1 MAGADM
7 GTNGGVT
14 KENPPLPC
22 AGDRAGN
29 AKIGLE
35 DSGLLSRV
43 GILMGSGAKDR
54 NLKLKMTAG
63 SPSTERW
70 QPRGQPGGE
79 SPALAQLCK
88 RTI

>member
-7 GTNGGVT
+7 GTSGGVT
-14 KENPPLPC
+14 KENPPLSC
-22 AGDRAGN
+22 AGDGAGN

-54 NLKLKMTAG
+54 NLKLEMAG
-63 SPSTERW
+63 GIPSISLGKNPSPHDIFW
-70 QPRGQPGGE
+70 
-79 SPALAQLCK
+79 
-88 RTI
+88 